1 MAWNEP
7 GGNRNDND
15 PWGTGGRRGGN
26 DQGPPDLDE
35 ALKKGLD
42 KLNKMLGGKGG
53 NRSGGS
59 SGGGG
64 NSGSGGSGIG
74 LGAVFALGAIIVVGY
89 VLFQS
94 FYTVDEQERAVVLRF
109 GEYHRTENPGLQFKI
124 PLIEEFTKVRVT
136 NVRTA
141 QSRGQMLTEDENLVS
156 VDLQVQYRVSNARDY
171 VLNVRDS
178 NQALAFATDS
188 ALRHEVG
195 SSVLDD
201 VLTEGRAVLAIN
213 VEQRLQSFLEA
224 YGTGLEI
231 VQVNVE
237 STQPP
242 AAVQDAFREVQ
253 RAREDEQRFREEAET
268 YRNRVVPEARGR
280 AQRLLEEAL
289 AYRDEVVERARGETA
304 RFTELLGVYEM
315 APEVTRERM
324 YLQALENVL
333 SNTSK
338 VLIDTESS
346 GNMMYLPLDRLVS
359 GQSSTSSS
367 SSTSGQGNRTEGY
380 SSGGIQQAEDIDALT
395 ERVMQELRG
404 RQSTNNSSRTGR

>member
-15 PWGTGGRRGGN
+15 PWGNGGRRGGN

-42 KLNKMLGGKGG
+42 KLNKMLGGKGN
-53 NRSGGS
+53 NRSGGGS
-59 SGGGG
+59 SSGSSGSGGGG
-64 NSGSGGSGIG
+64 PG
-74 LGAVFALGAIIVVGY
+74 LGVVLALAAIIIAGY
-89 VLFQS
+89 VVFQS
-94 FYTVDEQERAVVLRF
+94 FYVVDEQERAVVLRF
-109 GEYHRTENPGLQFKI
+109 GEYHRTENPGLRFKI
-124 PLIEEFTKVRVT
+124 PLIEDATKVRVT
-136 NVRTA
+136 NIRNA
-141 QSRGQMLTEDENLVS
+141 QSRGQMLTEDENLVT

-195 SSVLDD
+195 SSVLDE

-213 VEQRLQSFLEA
+213 VEQRLQRFLES

-242 AAVQDAFREVQ
+242 SAVQEAFREVQ

-280 AQRLLEEAL
+280 AQRLIEEAL
-289 AYRDEVVERARGETA
+289 AYRDEVVERARGETS
-304 RFTELLGVYEM
+304 RFNEMLAVYQT
-315 APEVTRERM
+315 APGVTRDRM

-333 SNTSK
+333 SNTTK
-338 VLIDTESS
+338 ILVDAESS
-346 GNMMYLPLDRLVS
+346 GNMMVLPLDRLMGGQAAGS
-359 GQSSTSSS
+359 GGSSSAQSSRGS
-367 SSTSGQGNRTEGY
+367 QGVG
-380 SSGGIQQAEDIDALT
+380 SISQSEDIDALT
-395 ERVMQELRG
+395 ERVMQELRTRG
-404 RQSTNNSSRTGR
+404 SSNNTTSRTGR

>member
-15 PWGTGGRRGGN
+15 PWGTGGGRRGGN

-42 KLNKMLGGKGG
+42 KLNRMLGGKG

-59 SGGGG
+59 GG
-64 NSGSGGSGIG
+64 GSGGSGGSAAGI
-74 LGAVFALGAIIVVGY
+74 GAVLALGAIIVAGY
-89 VLFQS
+89 VVFQS

-109 GEYHRTENPGLQFKI
+109 GEYHRTENPGLRFKL
-124 PLIEEFTKVRVT
+124 PLVESATKVRVT
-136 NVRTA
+136 NVRNA
-141 QSRGQMLTEDENLVS
+141 ESRGQMLTQDENLVS
-156 VDLQVQYRVSNARDY
+156 VELQVQYRVADAKAY

-195 SSVLDD
+195 STTLDQ
-201 VLTEGRAVLAIN
+201 VLTEGRAELAIN
-213 VEQRLQSFLEA
+213 VEQRLQSFLA
-224 YGTGLEI
+224 DYSTGLEI

-242 AAVQDAFREVQ
+242 EAVQDAFREVQ
-253 RAREDEQRFREEAET
+253 RAREDEQRFKEEAET

-280 AQRLLEEAL
+280 AQRLLEEAM
-289 AYRDEVVERARGETA
+289 AYKEEVIERARGETA
-304 RFTELLGVYEM
+304 RFTELLSVYQN

-324 YLQALENVL
+324 YLQALENVFT
-333 SNTSK
+333 NTSK
-338 VLIDTESS
+338 VLVDTDSS
-346 GNMMYLPLDRLVS
+346 GNMMYLPLDRIMSDQNQAAVS
-359 GQSSTSSS
+359 GSRSDSS
-367 SSTSGQGNRTEGY
+367 QRTDEQN
-380 SSGGIQQAEDIDALT
+380 IQALT
-395 ERVMQELRG
+395 DRVIEELRNRQESSNSRGG
-404 RQSTNNSSRTGR
+404 R